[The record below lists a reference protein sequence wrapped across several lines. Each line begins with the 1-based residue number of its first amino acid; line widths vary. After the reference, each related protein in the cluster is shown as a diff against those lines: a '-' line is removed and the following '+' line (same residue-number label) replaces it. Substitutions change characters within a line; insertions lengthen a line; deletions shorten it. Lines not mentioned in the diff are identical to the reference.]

1 MYNFTSTNNFYQFMG
16 KKNIFLMLIFLIGF
30 LTTNLNAQCLSNTDN
45 PTHTN
50 NLSKAPLDEGVSI
63 LLVLGLLG
71 GLMIINAQKIK
82 KKADTSSKNV

>member
-1 MYNFTSTNNFYQFMG
+1 
-16 KKNIFLMLIFLIGF
+16 MLIFLIGF
-30 LTTNLNAQCLSNTDN
+30 LTTNLNAQSVSKTDN
-45 PTHTN
+45 PTHAN

>member
-1 MYNFTSTNNFYQFMG
+1 MG

>member
-1 MYNFTSTNNFYQFMG
+1 MG

-50 NLSKAPLDEGVSI
+50 NLSKAPLDEGLSI
-63 LLVLGLLG
+63 LLV
-71 GLMIINAQKIK
+71 
-82 KKADTSSKNV
+82 